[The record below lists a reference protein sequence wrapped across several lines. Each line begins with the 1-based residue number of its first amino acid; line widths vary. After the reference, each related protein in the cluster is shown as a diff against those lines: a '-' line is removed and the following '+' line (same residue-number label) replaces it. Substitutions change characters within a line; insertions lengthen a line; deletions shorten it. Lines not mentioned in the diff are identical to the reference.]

1 MNKTKKVYKI
11 LSIMQTVLCRIPKNT
26 NKFPS
31 RNLQN
36 KVLYIYST
44 YHSFYLSINQM
55 AETKTNSA
63 PQEEKTPAVKAT
75 KPTTK
80 AAASKK
86 VSQEEAMKKHQQMV
100 QFIENVLSNME
111 ADIKRMHIIL
121 HQLTKFDPENPD
133 SLEEVNK
140 GTDGILGAVNEDK
153 TYNEENA
160 QVIEGKFDGYFMLGS
175 DQKKYPVPL
184 NYSSKTKLV
193 AGDLLKLKI
202 LEDGKFIYKLIQP
215 VERKHIRAVL
225 SKTEDNKFIALSDEG
240 KSYFLN
246 QAAVTFFKGK
256 AGDELYIL
264 VNEKEDMGFAA
275 IEAII
280 KK

>member
-1 MNKTKKVYKI
+1 
-11 LSIMQTVLCRIPKNT
+11 
-26 NKFPS
+26 
-31 RNLQN
+31 
-36 KVLYIYST
+36 
-44 YHSFYLSINQM
+44 M
-55 AETKTNSA
+55 AETKTTTT
-63 PQEEKTPAVKAT
+63 PPEEKAPVAKTA
-75 KPTTK
+75 KPVSKT
-80 AAASKK
+80 AASKK
-86 VSQEEAMKKHQQMV
+86 VSQEEALKKHQQMIQFV
-100 QFIENVLSNME
+100 QNVLSNTE
-111 ADIKRMHIIL
+111 AEIKRMHIIL
-121 HQLTKFDPENPD
+121 NQLAKFDPENPE
-133 SLEEVNK
+133 SLEEVDK
-140 GTDGILGAVNEDK
+140 EILGTINEVK

-193 AGDLLKLKI
+193 AGDILKLKI

-225 SKTEDNKFIALSDEG
+225 SKTEDNKFVALSDEG